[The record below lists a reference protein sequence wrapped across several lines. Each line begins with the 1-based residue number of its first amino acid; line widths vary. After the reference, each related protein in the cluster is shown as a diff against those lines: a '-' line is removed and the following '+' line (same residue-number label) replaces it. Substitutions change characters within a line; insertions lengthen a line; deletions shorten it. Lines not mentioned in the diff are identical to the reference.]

1 MKLCKTVLKVAQIIA
16 LNIPCAV
23 DTKLTCE
30 DILDVAGVMAVL
42 QLEQPQLCHVQ
53 PLPFLNCLPILYNS
67 FPDVKCPFT
76 CSI

>member
-1 MKLCKTVLKVAQIIA
+1 MKLCKTVQKVAQIIT

-42 QLEQPQLCHVQ
+42 QLERP
-53 PLPFLNCLPILYNS
+53 
-67 FPDVKCPFT
+67 
-76 CSI
+76 

>member
-30 DILDVAGVMAVL
+30 DILDVAGVIGSTATRTATT
-42 QLEQPQLCHVQ
+42 
-53 PLPFLNCLPILYNS
+53 
-67 FPDVKCPFT
+67 FPCTTTLFPALFT
-76 CSI
+76 HSVY